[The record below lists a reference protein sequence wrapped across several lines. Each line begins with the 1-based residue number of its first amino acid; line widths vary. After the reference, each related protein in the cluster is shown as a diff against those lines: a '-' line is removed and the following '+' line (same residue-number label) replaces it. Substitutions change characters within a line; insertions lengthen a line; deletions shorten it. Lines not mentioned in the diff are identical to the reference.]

1 MSIENTKYD
10 IFSMYIGEVFTKSI
24 ENEVKSLFPRCT
36 FKICDYGDYY
46 EDIYLS
52 NTIRC
57 WVESN
62 GIIMGMFLEE

>member
-1 MSIENTKYD
+1 MSIEDTKYD

-24 ENEVKSLFPRCT
+24 EKEVKYLFPRCT

-57 WVESN
+57 WVESV
-62 GIIMGMFLEE
+62 GMFLEE